1 VHSVAP
7 TIVARV
13 SSSTD
18 FSLWVSIGA
27 WQKFVLERNVSFLWP
42 VDLASRDHSR
52 LVDKNPQT
60 EVCATKWLRAPVRS
74 VLIFMKPLITAAD
87 LERVPQNG
95 ELAITEDTLVTPLA
109 RDEAERRGIT
119 FRVASAQRPE
129 PSSSAAS
136 GESAPEKSARIV
148 AIGADHGGFEL
159 KQQLK
164 GHLRDWGYQVLDLG
178 TDSAEAV
185 DYPDFAEA
193 VGNAVARGDA
203 WLGIVLDGAGIGS
216 SIAANKV
223 PGVRAALCYDRA
235 TARNSREHNDAN
247 VLTLGAK
254 LIAPEAAREIVAL
267 WLSTPFAGGRHQ
279 RRVDKIRSIEER
291 SAKK

>member
-1 VHSVAP
+1 MS
-7 TIVARV
+7 
-13 SSSTD
+13 
-18 FSLWVSIGA
+18 
-27 WQKFVLERNVSFLWP
+27 
-42 VDLASRDHSR
+42 
-52 LVDKNPQT
+52 
-60 EVCATKWLRAPVRS
+60 
-74 VLIFMKPLITAAD
+74 
-87 LERVPQNG
+87 
-95 ELAITEDTLVTPLA
+95 
-109 RDEAERRGIT
+109 
-119 FRVASAQRPE
+119 
-129 PSSSAAS
+129 
-136 GESAPEKSARIV
+136 PEKSARVV

-159 KQQLK
+159 KQQLI
-164 GHLRDWGYQVLDLG
+164 GHLRDWGYQVLDFG
-178 TDSAEAV
+178 TGSAEAV

-193 VGNAVARGDA
+193 VGNAVAHGEA
-203 WLGIVLDGAGIGS
+203 WLGIVLDSAGIGS

-291 SAKK
+291 AAKH

>member
-1 VHSVAP
+1 
-7 TIVARV
+7 
-13 SSSTD
+13 
-18 FSLWVSIGA
+18 
-27 WQKFVLERNVSFLWP
+27 
-42 VDLASRDHSR
+42 
-52 LVDKNPQT
+52 
-60 EVCATKWLRAPVRS
+60 
-74 VLIFMKPLITAAD
+74 MKPLITAAD

-95 ELAITEDTLVTPLA
+95 ELAITEDTLITPLA
-109 RDEAERRGIT
+109 REEAERRGIT
-119 FRVASAQRPE
+119 FRVASVRGGELA
-129 PSSSAAS
+129 SAAGA
-136 GESAPEKSARIV
+136 GESSPEKSARVV

-164 GHLRDWGYQVLDLG
+164 SHLRDWGYQVLDLG
-178 TDSAEAV
+178 TNSAEAV

-193 VGNAVARGDA
+193 VGNAVARGEA
-203 WLGIVLDGAGIGS
+203 WLGIVLDGAGIGC

-279 RRVDKIRSIEER
+279 RRVDKIRGIEER
-291 SAKK
+291 STKR

>member
-1 VHSVAP
+1 
-7 TIVARV
+7 
-13 SSSTD
+13 
-18 FSLWVSIGA
+18 
-27 WQKFVLERNVSFLWP
+27 
-42 VDLASRDHSR
+42 
-52 LVDKNPQT
+52 
-60 EVCATKWLRAPVRS
+60 
-74 VLIFMKPLITAAD
+74 
-87 LERVPQNG
+87 LERVPLNG
-95 ELAITEDTLVTPLA
+95 ELAVTEDTLITPLA
-109 RDEAERRGIT
+109 REEAERRGIT
-119 FRVASAQRPE
+119 FRISSARE
-129 PSSSAAS
+129 RESSSGPAP
-136 GESAPEKSARIV
+136 GENLPEKSARVV

-164 GHLRDWGYQVLDLG
+164 CYLRDWGYHVLDLG
-178 TDSAEAV
+178 TDSLEAV

-193 VGNAVARGDA
+193 VGNAVARGEA
-203 WLGIVLDGAGIGS
+203 WLGIVLDSAGIGS

-223 PGVRAALCYDRA
+223 PGVRAAACYDRA

-279 RRVDKIRSIEER
+279 RRVEKIRGIEER